1 MAEGTTHVRLEGA
14 CGVERAAE
22 IKEQLLAV
30 LEEDAERVELD
41 LSGVTRADVSLQQIV
56 CSAHRSFFRK
66 GKKMVL
72 SGGPT
77 EAVQRVVQSGGFGSG
92 CYFRRDLCPFQGG
105 SGDE

>member
-56 CSAHRSFFRK
+56 CSAHRSLSSR
-66 GKKMVL
+66 GKKMDL
-72 SGGPT
+72 AAPPS
-77 EAVQRVVQSGGFGSG
+77 EAVTQVQRSGGFGRA
-92 CYFRRDLCPFQGG
+92 CMFRRQECPFQGG